1 MLLHSSRPLWLLLER
16 NRILENE
23 CSGIGRQLRCGAC
36 LRQNLEG
43 YKPLRTRCG
52 SGRLD
57 SATPTFPARSVSVSN
72 PIRRPVASLAAPL
85 APPSGGRTQ
94 PHEKPLQGAILS
106 ELVRE
111 GAAGIH
117 QISQV

>member
-1 MLLHSSRPLWLLLER
+1 MLLHSCRALWLLLER

-23 CSGIGRQLRCGAC
+23 CSSIGRRLQCGAL

-43 YKPLRTRCG
+43 DKPLRTGCG

-57 SATPTFPARSVSVSN
+57 SATPTFRANSVSVSD
-72 PIRRPVASLAAPL
+72 PIRRLVASLAAPL
-85 APPSGGRTQ
+85 ASPSGGRTH
-94 PHEKPLQGAILS
+94 PLEKPLQGAILG

-111 GAAGIH
+111 G
-117 QISQV
+117 V